1 MTIQELALCA
11 VESMIHYGYKPITA
25 WWIYENN
32 LSHIVKMHVDCGANS
47 IREDIV
53 NEYAE
58 IAKKKYEAG
67 EISYTNMRFRVN
79 AAERF
84 FEFATT
90 GVWERPKLENRIY
103 LNPYYEQLAQ
113 QLSSSLIEINGWSAS
128 TQRMYTGN
136 IRRHFEW
143 LEHNGF
149 DTLEKVDEKV
159 IREYLVQCISM
170 YSGQTVV
177 CRRGQLK
184 KSYSYLHRQGLISS
198 PMEKAFRFRVPMTK
212 KIQQPVPQE
221 ETAKVLAS
229 IDRSTPVGKRDFAII
244 LLAATTGLR
253 QSDIAKLKLS
263 DVDWAIGEIRIVQ
276 RKTGQMLTLPLTTDV
291 GEALMD
297 YILNGRVTA
306 LGRPQYEDDHVF
318 LTTIAPY
325 KAFENAR
332 TIGYIYTARRKK
344 AGFHQNN
351 GMHALRRAVGRDII
365 TAGIPITTV
374 SQVLGHKNIDA
385 SIPYVAVDTANLK
398 ECALSLE
405 GIEPR
410 GGHFNV

>member
-11 VESMIHYGYKPITA
+11 VESMIDYGYKPITA
-25 WWIYENN
+25 WWTYENN
-32 LSHIVKMHVDCGANS
+32 LSHIVKMHVDCGADS
-47 IREDIV
+47 IRGDIV
-53 NEYAE
+53 SDYAE

-67 EISYTNMRFRVN
+67 EISYSNMRFRVN

-84 FEFATT
+84 LEFATI
-90 GVWERPKLENRIY
+90 GIWARPKLENRIH
-103 LNPYYEQLAQ
+103 LNPYYERLAQ
-113 QLSSSLIEINGWSAS
+113 QLICSLTEANGWSTA

-143 LEHNGF
+143 LEQHDF

-159 IREYLVQCISM
+159 LKEYLIQCIST

-184 KSYSYLHRQGLISS
+184 KSYVYLYQQGVIGSS
-198 PMEKAFRFRVPMTK
+198 MEKAFRFRIPVSK
-212 KIQQPVPQE
+212 KILQPVPQE
-221 ETAKVLAS
+221 ETAKILAS

-244 LLAATTGLR
+244 LLAAITGLR
-253 QSDIAKLKLS
+253 QSDIAELKLS
-263 DVDWAIGEIRIVQ
+263 DIDWAIGEIRIVQ
-276 RKTGQMLTLPLTTDV
+276 KKTGQVLTLPLTADV

-306 LGRPQYEDDHVF
+306 LGRPQYGDEHVF

-325 KAFENAR
+325 KAFENPKS
-332 TIGYIYTARRKK
+332 IGHIYTGRRKK

-351 GMHALRRAVGRDII
+351 GMHALRRAVGRDMI

-385 SIPYVAVDTANLK
+385 SIPYIAVDTTNLK

-405 GIEPR
+405 GIEPQ
-410 GGHFNV
+410 GGHLDV